1 MKQVEDQNPEILDS
15 CLIDYDNPVE
25 QYERYRN
32 IPKSDLRQ
40 IAFLKELDA
49 GNVKRAA
56 LIKPKNNIRN
66 LPVAMRDYLDNNYDE
81 YHDYEREL
89 KSLRKYMT
97 ALRENRSKELHRSS
111 SAQKR
116 RLSPRPPSS
125 FSDEEYID

>member
-1 MKQVEDQNPEILDS
+1 
-15 CLIDYDNPVE
+15 
-25 QYERYRN
+25 
-32 IPKSDLRQ
+32 
-40 IAFLKELDA
+40 LKELDA